1 MRNRRYSR
9 WMEPESDL
17 AMAARH
23 VAEGRRIVDAQRKR
37 IAKLK
42 TAGHVTLKHEEM
54 LRLLENTLQ
63 IFEDHQR
70 QSGDGKP

>member
-1 MRNRRYSR
+1 MPD
-9 WMEPESDL
+9 EPESDL
-17 AMAARH
+17 AMVARH

-42 TAGHVTLKHEEM
+42 IDGHETFRHEEM
-54 LRLLENTLQ
+54 LRVLENTLR

-70 QSGDGKP
+70 QLGGGEL

>member
-1 MRNRRYSR
+1 
-9 WMEPESDL
+9 MEPESDL

-23 VAEGRRIVDAQRKR
+23 VADCRRIVDAQRER

-42 TAGHVTLKHEEM
+42 IAGHETLKYEEM
-54 LRLLENTLQ
+54 LRVLENTLQ

-70 QSGDGKP
+70 QLGGRKS